1 MILNYLF
8 IGFIFVFLLDVIC
21 LHLKDHKAFK
31 NVPEWGWKERIA
43 LILFWPL
50 GIIVFIWGFV
60 NERFGK

>member
-31 NVPEWGWKERIA
+31 NVPEWGWKERIICV
-43 LILFWPL
+43 LIWPL
-50 GIIVFIWGFV
+50 TSLLF
-60 NERFGK
+60 FGSPLKSIFKK